1 MLSLRK
7 SLKTLYA
14 FEISMYIYFG
24 EENLVVKC
32 VNDKPFSIVN
42 YSYLTRP
49 LGYTAGFFC
58 RTALKDFILKGEYEN
73 TAVLSQIMYVERKYK
88 ERNYCNWG
96 PKECCREPQIMLA
109 VSHFH

>member
-49 LGYTAGFFC
+49 LGYTAGFLQDCPEGFHP
-58 RTALKDFILKGEYEN
+58 KGWIWKP
-73 TAVLSQIMYVERKYK
+73 AVLS
-88 ERNYCNWG
+88 
-96 PKECCREPQIMLA
+96 
-109 VSHFH
+109 